1 MTDQEPVGID
11 VSRGY
16 GNDPAD
22 LPPAKMV
29 RLDEL
34 EQTVM
39 GLVKKSLEQAGQS
52 TMSHDELSGSG
63 STQITAGQ

>member
-1 MTDQEPVGID
+1 MTDQEPVGVD
-11 VSRGY
+11 VSHGS

-22 LPPAKMV
+22 PPPAKMV

-52 TMSHDELSGSG
+52 TTSHDEPSGSG